1 MLPQRGHLGRPNFW
15 VATTSV
21 LQAHCKSI
29 VDLLDVLLTAPQTVP
44 MLEILHAMCGAAAT
58 PL

>member
-1 MLPQRGHLGRPNFW
+1 LGRPNFW
-15 VATTSV
+15 VAAASV
-21 LQAHCKSI
+21 LQAHCKFI

-44 MLEILHAMCGAAAT
+44 VLRILRGVCGAAAT